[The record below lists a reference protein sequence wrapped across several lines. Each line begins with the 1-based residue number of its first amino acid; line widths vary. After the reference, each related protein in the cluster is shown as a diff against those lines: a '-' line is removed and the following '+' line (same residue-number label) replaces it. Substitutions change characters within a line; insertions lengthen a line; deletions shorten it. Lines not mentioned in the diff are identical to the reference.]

1 MHDKCT
7 KRFTNLDKLDMVKFA
22 CGGGNTASAAL
33 KNDAH
38 FNSGESNLKMIIL
51 LH

>member
-1 MHDKCT
+1 
-7 KRFTNLDKLDMVKFA
+7 MVKFA

-38 FNSGESNLKMIIL
+38 FNSGEKQHENDNFASLV
-51 LH
+51 